1 MRDADPGAGGLQ
13 SWLGQ
18 GGPPAQQPGPG
29 HGLGSWGPGTPGFPL
44 PQPEALHG
52 QRPSE
57 HSHLSAPLSHLLP
70 DSTLRM
76 HLCQTSTPYTV
87 LTATARGLSC
97 CITALEE
104 GVACFLAPLQRCL
117 EARLISVAHQ
127 GQ

>member
-29 HGLGSWGPGTPGFPL
+29 HGLGSWGPSTPGFPL

-104 GVACFLAPLQRCL
+104 GVACFGSIA
-117 EARLISVAHQ
+117 
-127 GQ
+127 